1 MKTWRILAAASLL
14 AVGSALPV
22 SAQQAGEPW
31 ETAADLARF
40 CRMEDKTFCY
50 GFMAGAWQFYEQLVA
65 ADAVDVDPFVCPG
78 DEVTA
83 DEAVAIFTDWAGAHQ
98 DELAQPAV
106 DGLFRAWTAAFPCN
120 EG

>member
-40 CRMEDKTFCY
+40 CQMEDKTFCY